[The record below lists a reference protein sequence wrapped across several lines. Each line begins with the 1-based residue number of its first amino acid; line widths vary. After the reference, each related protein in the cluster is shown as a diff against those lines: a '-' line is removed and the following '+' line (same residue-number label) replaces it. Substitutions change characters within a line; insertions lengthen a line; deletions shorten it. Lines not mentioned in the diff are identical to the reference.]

1 MKMTAKTIKK
11 VPLGLERTWPFIL
24 AIGGIIGAFASLQI
38 TLDKINLLANPKFVP
53 NCDINP
59 IISCGSVMST
69 PQASVFGIMNSLI
82 GVIAFAAVAAI
93 GFMLIAG
100 APHEKIKR
108 WFWICFQI
116 GTIFG
121 LGFVHWLIF
130 QTIYRIGALCP
141 YCMVV
146 WSVMIPIFWYTTLYN
161 FRTRVIATPVRLKG
175 FIAFLQRHH
184 GDVMLVW
191 FLAIIIMIVTHFW
204 YYWKTLI

>member
-1 MKMTAKTIKK
+1 MVKK
-11 VPLGLERTWPFIL
+11 IVSLKAWTLDRTWPFIL
-24 AIGGIIGAFASLQI
+24 AIGGVIGLFASLEI

-59 IISCGSVMST
+59 IISCGSVMNT

-82 GVIAFAAVAAI
+82 GVMAFAIVMTI
-93 GFMLIAG
+93 GFTLLAG
-100 APHEKIKR
+100 ASYTKIKR
-108 WFWICFQI
+108 WFWVALQL

-161 FRTRVIATPVRLKG
+161 LRSGVIATPKPLKG
-175 FIAFLQRHH
+175 LVVFLQKHH
-184 GDVMLVW
+184 GDVIVVW
-191 FLAIIIMIVTHFW
+191 FLAILTMILTHFW

>member
-1 MKMTAKTIKK
+1 MKKKT
-11 VPLGLERTWPFIL
+11 PLTLDRTWPFIL
-24 AIGGIIGAFASLQI
+24 AIGGLIGLYASLEI
-38 TLDKINLLANPKFVP
+38 TLDKIRLLSNPAFVP

-59 IISCGSVMST
+59 IISCGSVMNT

-82 GVIAFAAVAAI
+82 GVAAFAVVMTI
-93 GFMLIAG
+93 GFSLLAG
-100 APHEKIKR
+100 AQHDKIKR
-108 WFWICFQI
+108 WFWISLQV

-121 LGFVHWLIF
+121 LGFVHWLVF

-161 FRTRVIATPVRLKG
+161 LRTGVVATPPKLKG
-175 FIAFLQRHH
+175 LVAFLQKHH
-184 GDVMLVW
+184 GDVMVVW
-191 FLAIIIMIVTHFW
+191 FLAILTMILTHFW

>member
-1 MKMTAKTIKK
+1 MAKKESKK
-11 VPLGLERTWPFIL
+11 LPWTLDRTWPFIL
-24 AIGGIIGAFASLQI
+24 AIGGVIGLFASLEI
-38 TLDKINLLANPKFVP
+38 TLDKINLLANPAFVP

-59 IISCGSVMST
+59 IISCGSVMNT

-82 GVIAFAAVAAI
+82 GIIAFSVITTI
-93 GFMLIAG
+93 GFTLLAG
-100 APHEKIKR
+100 ASYAKIKR
-108 WFWICFQI
+108 WFWICLQI

-121 LGFVHWLIF
+121 LAFVHWLIF

-161 FRTRVIATPVRLKG
+161 LRTGVITTPRSLKG
-175 FIAFLQRHH
+175 LVGFLQRHH
-184 GDVMLVW
+184 GDVLLLW
-191 FLAIIIMIVTHFW
+191 FLAIVTMILTHFW